1 MLYAVHFLS
10 YRQSNF
16 VSEFRKFFSDSPR
29 EVCRDFPLS
38 SLCHQPIQASWA
50 IKATKLP
57 RRSYSEA
64 SRAIQA
70 ARHQERHQLD
80 RERRESREALRRA
93 RLYLEERKLQIKKEL
108 KDQAVEQHKQ
118 PERGNIV
125 KELHTSKKKYYML
138 IIIEYKELCWLISS
152 PRVIFSR
159 NFIQSVLVLSRVAG
173 WAVGLFKYL
182 LVV

>member
-1 MLYAVHFLS
+1 MHFLS

-38 SLCHQPIQASWA
+38 SLCRQPIQASWP

-57 RRSYSEA
+57 RRSNSEA

-70 ARHQERHQLD
+70 ARHQERHRLD
-80 RERRESREALRRA
+80 RERREARDALRRA
-93 RLYLEERKLQIKKEL
+93 RLYLEERKLQREKEL

-118 PERGNIV
+118 PERGDIV
-125 KELHTSKKKYYML
+125 KELHTSKQK
-138 IIIEYKELCWLISS
+138 S
-152 PRVIFSR
+152 P
-159 NFIQSVLVLSRVAG
+159 NPPPDEDD
-173 WAVGLFKYL
+173 YL
-182 LVV
+182 QIHYESEG